1 MNVIGKSWRVM
12 KFPGGNWGAMTS
24 KEIGGLFGYRQNFR
38 KLLRTQLKTDSN
50 VIQEAITSF
59 QEVYKG
65 RTIRSN
71 LRYILKVESW
81 FYFKLQQSAVLVSFR
96 NLWNWLFDITK
107 ISSCKG
113 RPEWIFIIWI
123 HSYYCEIIREN
134 EIFSSCN

>member
-1 MNVIGKSWRVM
+1 M

-71 LRYILKVESW
+71 LRYILKVES
-81 FYFKLQQSAVLVSFR
+81 
-96 NLWNWLFDITK
+96 
-107 ISSCKG
+107 
-113 RPEWIFIIWI
+113 
-123 HSYYCEIIREN
+123 
-134 EIFSSCN
+134 